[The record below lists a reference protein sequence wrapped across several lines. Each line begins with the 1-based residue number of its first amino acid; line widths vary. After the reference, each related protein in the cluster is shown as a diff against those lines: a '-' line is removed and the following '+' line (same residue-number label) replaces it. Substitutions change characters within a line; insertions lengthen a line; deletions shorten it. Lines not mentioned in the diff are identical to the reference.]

1 MGSKSSVLVLALAL
15 APSALGQLAEAADIP
30 APMPVKAVAA
40 PPPVSGWTFQF
51 TPYLWAAGL
60 KGDVALG
67 PLAPPVA
74 VDLSFG
80 DIFDH
85 LKMAFMGTFEA
96 RNGRFGLIAD
106 IAYLRLEASATGPLG
121 FVNAE
126 LEDRTLFAT
135 FLGAYRAIDQ
145 GSAWVDVTAG
155 GRLWWI
161 DTHLDI
167 TAPGPVA
174 VSVNRDQSWID
185 PVIGLRARAYLTP
198 QLFVQFD
205 GDVGGF
211 GVASKSTWQAAGILG
226 YQYSAMTSFF
236 AGYRHLE
243 VDYRRNGFVWDVQM
257 SGPVVGASFR
267 F

>member
-1 MGSKSSVLVLALAL
+1 MNSKLTMLGLALTVAT
-15 APSALGQLAEAADIP
+15 ASMPAEAADIP
-30 APMPVKAVAA
+30 APMPTKAVAA

-60 KGDVALG
+60 KGDVAMG

-85 LKMAFMGTFEA
+85 LKMAFMGSFEA
-96 RNGRFGLIAD
+96 RHGRVGFISD

-135 FLGAYRAIDQ
+135 FLGTYRLVDQ
-145 GSAWVDVTAG
+145 GTAWVDITGG

-161 DTHLDI
+161 DAQLDI
-167 TAPGPVA
+167 TAPGPTA
-174 VSVNRDQSWID
+174 LSFTREKSWID
-185 PVIGLRARAYLTP
+185 PVVGLRARAHLTP
-198 QLFVQFD
+198 QVFVQFD

-211 GVASKSTWQAAGILG
+211 GVASKSTWQIAGILG
-226 YQYSAMTSFF
+226 YQYSPTTSFF

-243 VDYRRNGFVWDVQM
+243 VDYNRNGFVWDVQL
-257 SGPVVGASFR
+257 SGPVFGASFR